1 MRVLI
6 FGGNRF
12 LGVELTASLLAL
24 GHEVTLF
31 NRGTLEDPFGPLV
44 QRLRGDRGT
53 DALDQRLADTRWDA
67 VVDFALFTAT
77 QAERTAR
84 VLSGRVGHYVMIS
97 TGQVYLVRDVV
108 PVPAK
113 ETDFEGP
120 LSPEPSEGPDR
131 EDWRYGV
138 DKRGAEAVIAG
149 AFPSTVLRLP
159 MVHGGR
165 DFRRRLDSVLW
176 RLLDGQP
183 ILLTRPDA
191 LCRHV
196 YGPAVTRALGAVLAR
211 GPLNAAF
218 NLATPEGVSVEAF
231 VQALAGTLG
240 ARAQLLRVDEGQLA
254 ATGLEAR
261 DCCPFNSRW
270 MSALDA
276 NAAESAA
283 ILAHEPLAV
292 WLPAA
297 AQAAMARW
305 TGPPPSLKQR
315 PAELRFLT
323 ARLSASGG
331 AKVLG
336 EGS

>member
-12 LGVELTASLLAL
+12 LGVEFTARLLAL

-31 NRGTLEDPFGPLV
+31 NRGTLEDPFGELV
-44 QRLRGDRGT
+44 QRLRGDRST
-53 DALDQRLADTRWDA
+53 DDLDRLLTDTRWDA
-67 VVDFALFTAT
+67 VVDFALFTAHE
-77 QAERTAR
+77 AERTAR
-84 VLSGRVGHYVMIS
+84 VLGGRVGHYVMIS
-97 TGQVYLVRDVV
+97 TGQVYLVRDQV

-120 LSPEPSEGPDR
+120 LSPEPASGPDR

-138 DKRGAEAVIAG
+138 DKRGAEAVIAR

-165 DFRRRLDSVLW
+165 DYRRRLDSVLW

-183 ILLTRPDA
+183 LLLTRPEA

-196 YGPAVTRALGAVLAR
+196 YGPAVTRTISAVLAR
-211 GPLNAAF
+211 GPFNAAF
-218 NLATPEGVSVEAF
+218 NLATPEGVSVGAF

-240 ARAQLLRVDEGQLA
+240 AQAKIHRVDEAQLA
-254 ATGLEAR
+254 AAGLEPL
-261 DCCPFNSRW
+261 DCCPFNARW

-276 NAAESAA
+276 SAAESAA
-283 ILAHEPLAV
+283 ILAHEPLSV

-305 TGPPPSLKQR
+305 AGPPPSLAQR
-315 PAELRFLT
+315 PAELQFL
-323 ARLSASGG
+323 AR
-331 AKVLG
+331 V
-336 EGS
+336 